1 MAARRQARTAG
12 CIAVLVLGALLAGD
26 AGART
31 AHPHKHKAH
40 QAPSEEFTGKPNPP
54 GPIRFPDS
62 RIEPVAW
69 SSIEGW
75 AGDDHAAALAT
86 FLASCRAVVGSA
98 KSSRDTRPVY
108 PALVD
113 VCRRLR
119 AAGQLDSAAA
129 RKFFDANFMPVSIS
143 KIDDTNGFLT
153 G

>member
-1 MAARRQARTAG
+1 MAARRQARTARW
-12 CIAVLVLGALLAGD
+12 IAVLVLGAQLAG
-26 AGART
+26 GAAEARA

-40 QAPSEEFTGKPNPP
+40 HALSPSEEFTGKPHPP

-62 RIEPVAW
+62 RIEPVTW
-69 SSIEGW
+69 TSIEGW

-108 PALVD
+108 PALVE

-119 AAGQLDSAAA
+119 AVGQGGAAA
-129 RKFFDANFMPVSIS
+129 RQFF
-143 KIDDTNGFLT
+143 
-153 G
+153 